1 MAPPARTITVALD
14 MSKAFDTINIHTLI
28 RELLQ
33 TNIPGTIIKF
43 IANYIKGRKAY
54 TTYRN
59 HTSKQR
65 QFKTGVLQGGVL
77 SPTLFNIYTSDLP
90 PPSAP
95 VQVMAYADDITITST
110 HTSTSAAKKYI
121 QPYLHKVFAWTK
133 QNNLLLNP
141 DKTTCTLFTPDP
153 AEYTSNLDLT
163 INNKALPMATHP
175 KVLGLTLDPKLTYST
190 HIHNISVQAH
200 KPLQIIKAVT
210 STGCD
215 KQKETLMATYK
226 AVMRPAREYASS
238 ICLTRRTLAQ
248 LRTNKSPFLKSY
260 LHKVD
265 AKTHPSPLCP
275 LCNIHTHDTHHLFNC
290 THIRTTLSPLDLWT
304 DPAGVTALLA
314 RWTEKLAGGPQAG
327 TSDSPH

>member
-28 RELLQ
+28 RKLLP
-33 TNIPGTIIKF
+33 TNIPGAIIKF

-65 QFKTGVLQGGVL
+65 QFKTAIQTENTTSITSLRKHTTYFNTPRLKNTIFNNGRYTTNI
-77 SPTLFNIYTSDLP
+77 PTDPHTVTTTNIKTNMRHIHTSIVSRHLATRGNNKILRTP
-90 PPSAP
+90 PP
-95 VQVMAYADDITITST
+95 
-110 HTSTSAAKKYI
+110 HTSSSEEI
-121 QPYLHKVFAWTK
+121 LPR
-133 QNNLLLNP
+133 
-141 DKTTCTLFTPDP
+141 
-153 AEYTSNLDLT
+153 LT
-163 INNKALPMATHP
+163 
-175 KVLGLTLDPKLTYST
+175 
-190 HIHNISVQAH
+190 
-200 KPLQIIKAVT
+200 
-210 STGCD
+210 
-215 KQKETLMATYK
+215 
-226 AVMRPAREYASS
+226 
-238 ICLTRRTLAQ
+238 RTLAQ

-304 DPAGVTALLA
+304 DPALVTALLA